1 MRRTLITFIVL
12 SILSACGGE
21 EEETPVIRDEPSPH
35 GVVLLYDEEMRKW
48 SDINSCGFEE
58 EAGKWVAEQYPLGQV
73 VDKGWASSGFY
84 YVTVE
89 IPEKRYKI
97 YFDGTIVNIQLDCGF
112 W

>member
-1 MRRTLITFIVL
+1 MLAHFL
-12 SILSACGGE
+12 DACGGE
-21 EEETPVIRDEPSPH
+21 EEPPVIKDEPSPH

-48 SDINSCGFEE
+48 SDINSCGFED
-58 EAGKWVAEQYPLGQV
+58 EAGKWVATQYPLGKI

-89 IPEKRYKI
+89 LPEKRYKI
-97 YFDGTIVNIQLDCGF
+97 YFDGTIVNIPLDCSL